1 MDWWARRLEVWKG
14 AHRSGRRWSRCRV
27 ISILQSLI
35 PDQTEDPSHD
45 IPNNQLSRLGSD
57 ELTADGADSND
68 ELIDIG
74 PFISCD
80 YLEENVG
87 SRYGARFRTL
97 DLPSFKQ
104 PGRK

>member
-1 MDWWARRLEVWKG
+1 M
-14 AHRSGRRWSRCRV
+14 
-27 ISILQSLI
+27 
-35 PDQTEDPSHD
+35 
-45 IPNNQLSRLGSD
+45 GSD

-87 SRYGARFRTL
+87 SRYGARFGTL
-97 DLPSFKQ
+97 DLPSFEQ
-104 PGRK
+104 PEEINNCESEGDGEG